1 MGYRWKRVHRLMR
14 LLQQLRE
21 KSNDNYGCEVG
32 WLLLM
37 IRETPKKENLKET
50 GLRNGR
56 MPG

>member
-1 MGYRWKRVHRLMR
+1 MR

-50 GLRNGR
+50 GLKNGR